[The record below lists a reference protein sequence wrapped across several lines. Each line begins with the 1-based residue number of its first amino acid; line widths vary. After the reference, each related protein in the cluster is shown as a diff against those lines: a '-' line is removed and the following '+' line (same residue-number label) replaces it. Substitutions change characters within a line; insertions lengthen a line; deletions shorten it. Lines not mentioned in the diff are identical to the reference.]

1 MMVTPRR
8 GLNLVPAHVGYDCSG
23 NATPKEMYM
32 YVFMGKDA
40 KRLCCHMVLA
50 GEKKDEISKEN
61 VTNTYFLGQFALSK
75 RLMFVEI

>member
-1 MMVTPRR
+1 
-8 GLNLVPAHVGYDCSG
+8 
-23 NATPKEMYM
+23 
-32 YVFMGKDA
+32 
-40 KRLCCHMVLA
+40 MVLA

>member
-1 MMVTPRR
+1 
-8 GLNLVPAHVGYDCSG
+8 
-23 NATPKEMYM
+23 
-32 YVFMGKDA
+32 MGKDA